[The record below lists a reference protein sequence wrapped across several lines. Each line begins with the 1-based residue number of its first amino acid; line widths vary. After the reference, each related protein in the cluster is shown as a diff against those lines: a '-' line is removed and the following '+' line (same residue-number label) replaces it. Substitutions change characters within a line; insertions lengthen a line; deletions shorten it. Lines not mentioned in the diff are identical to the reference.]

1 MSRKKRKERE
11 ERNPDYISH
20 YERAYR
26 ILEYLRWN
34 SDREHPVTQ
43 ASLRKVEELERYMGG
58 KETFREML
66 LNMVGAMN
74 FAEHDVKPKAER
86 PLCYKEFES
95 VFGDA
100 GDDGSEADRDDSE
113 EDDFDWRDMRITGL
127 HYQHIF
133 TYEEINR
140 LIESVLFSAT
150 LSSEGAKAL
159 INKIERHLTTKFYQ
173 SGMKK
178 ICRVIGPQLV
188 DRSHLQENLSTL
200 QKAIDERVQ
209 VCFQFNT
216 YDRDKKLVPLGR
228 GKDTVSPYYIVAN
241 GGRYY
246 LIACKELQRDDKP
259 VRNMSIWRVDLM
271 TEITIPGQ
279 DRGKSGKGVPALDK
293 RKVENLPAKWDEEFH
308 HSHLNMSFDK
318 PVPVWL
324 RVSPVTVPT
333 QGTEK
338 SVVNYTFLHDWFG
351 DHFRY
356 IRTEKEPPYADIVR
370 VECSPYAMANW
381 AMQYSDRVEVLEP
394 KGVRD
399 AVIKRIQDM
408 SQKYQIELSKKEK

>member
-11 ERNPDYISH
+11 KRNPDYISH

-34 SDREHPVTQ
+34 SDREHPVSQ
-43 ASLRKVEELERYMGG
+43 ASLRKVEDLERYIGG
-58 KETFREML
+58 KETFREMI

-74 FAEHDVKPKAER
+74 FAEHDVKPKAEW

-100 GDDGSEADRDDSE
+100 GDDGPEADRDDSE

-150 LSSEGAKAL
+150 LNSEGAKAL
-159 INKIERHLTTKFYQ
+159 IDKIERYLTTKFYQ

-178 ICRVIGPQLV
+178 ICRVIEPQLAG
-188 DRSHLQENLSTL
+188 RSRLQENLSTL
-200 QKAIDERVQ
+200 QRAIDERVQ

-216 YDRDKKLVPLGR
+216 YDRNKKLVPLGR

-246 LIACKELQRDDKP
+246 LIACKEFQRDDKP

-271 TEITIPGQ
+271 TEITIPEQG
-279 DRGKSGKGVPALDK
+279 RGKQRKGVPALDK

-324 RVSPVTVPT
+324 RISPVTVPT
-333 QGTEK
+333 QGSEK

-351 DHFRY
+351 DHFQY
-356 IRTEKEPPYADIVR
+356 IRTEREPPYADIVR